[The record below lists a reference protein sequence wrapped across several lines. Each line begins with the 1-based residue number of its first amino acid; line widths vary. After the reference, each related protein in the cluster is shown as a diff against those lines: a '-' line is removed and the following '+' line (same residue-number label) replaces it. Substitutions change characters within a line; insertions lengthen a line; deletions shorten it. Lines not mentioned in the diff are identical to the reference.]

1 MKKNWKFATMALV
14 ASMTLF
20 TTACSDD
27 TPNENGG
34 DGNGNE
40 DSAYTLVMK
49 VQAQN
54 NDQRLVRK
62 DIDMFLERLRH
73 ATPKSKQAAQTSDE
87 DFRKLFASITQEK
100 VHDPPPGTT

>member
-40 DSAYTLVMK
+40 DSAYTLDK
-49 VQAQN
+49 N
-54 NDQRLVRK
+54 IESDLT
-62 DIDMFLERLRH
+62 LEEGLLTEKADFFEEVFSIRPRLR
-73 ATPKSKQAAQTSDE
+73 
-87 DFRKLFASITQEK
+87 RKK
-100 VHDPPPGTT
+100 RR

>member
-34 DGNGNE
+34 DGMVTKTAPIHLTRILN
-40 DSAYTLVMK
+40 
-49 VQAQN
+49 Q
-54 NDQRLVRK
+54 
-62 DIDMFLERLRH
+62 I
-73 ATPKSKQAAQTSDE
+73 
-87 DFRKLFASITQEK
+87 
-100 VHDPPPGTT
+100 

>member
-1 MKKNWKFATMALV
+1 MALV

-40 DSAYTLVMK
+40 DSAYTLDK
-49 VQAQN
+49 N
-54 NDQRLVRK
+54 IESDLT
-62 DIDMFLERLRH
+62 LEEG
-73 ATPKSKQAAQTSDE
+73 KNIYS
-87 DFRKLFASITQEK
+87 
-100 VHDPPPGTT
+100 

>member
-40 DSAYTLVMK
+40 DSAYTLDK
-49 VQAQN
+49 N
-54 NDQRLVRK
+54 IESDLTLEEGKTYTFHLRK
-62 DIDMFLERLRH
+62 D
-73 ATPKSKQAAQTSDE
+73 AKWSDGSLVTAK
-87 DFRKLFASITQEK
+87 DFEYSRRRI
-100 VHDPPPGTT
+100 GWM